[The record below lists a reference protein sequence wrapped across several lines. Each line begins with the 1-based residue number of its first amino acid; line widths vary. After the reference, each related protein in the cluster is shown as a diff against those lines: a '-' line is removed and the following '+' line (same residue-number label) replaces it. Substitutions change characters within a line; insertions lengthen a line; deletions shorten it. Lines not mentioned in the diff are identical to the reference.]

1 MTTFF
6 VSFRWFNV
14 GQEEAVTNAFLTLAF
29 SRILLVFN
37 MKKQGDP
44 ILKNEITS
52 NPYVWGAIVLC
63 AGLLLLG
70 VYVPVL
76 SAILKLRVSGA
87 ASWFLITGMSL
98 LSLTVGHLVKTTKT
112 RFW

>member
-1 MTTFF
+1 
-6 VSFRWFNV
+6 
-14 GQEEAVTNAFLTLAF
+14 
-29 SRILLVFN
+29 

-76 SAILKLRVSGA
+76 SAVLKLRVSGA
-87 ASWFLITGMSL
+87 SSWYLISGMSV
-98 LSLTVGHLVKTTKT
+98 LSLIIGHLVKTVRI